1 MRSDI
6 KDFPT
11 LVELLRT
18 SVKVYAERY
27 QQHMMEIE
35 RMFPTSHDSTSYD
48 NGRKFKDEIV
58 AEADQTFN
66 NGFKNTSE
74 CFKVGITEFFDTE
87 FFNTEYTSIAED
99 TSTYIIFRQAVL
111 SHESIKY
118 QYYVLGMPFGYK
130 DQDKYE
136 LKVKSWIKKY
146 KKNQHN
152 NTVALQLSPYET
164 LKFFSLNV
172 KNIINKSNSYI
183 NNAPRTKRQKAKYI
197 SELTLKLI
205 KIILCDCPI
214 YQKQVRGSIR
224 ITDNNIEM
232 YHRMMEK
239 YLSDIKDQDKK
250 KFHIS
255 P

>member
-1 MRSDI
+1 MGHDV

-87 FFNTEYTSIAED
+87 FTSIAGD
-99 TSTYIIFRQAVL
+99 ASTYFIFRQAVQ
-111 SHESIKY
+111 SHASIKY
-118 QYYVLGMPFGYK
+118 QYYSLEMPYGYK

-136 LKVKSWIKKY
+136 LKMKSWIKKY
-146 KKNQHN
+146 KNNQIN
-152 NTVALQLSPYET
+152 YLVTPQQSPYEEIK
-164 LKFFSLNV
+164 LFYMSV
-172 KNIINKSNSYI
+172 KNIIDENSSNI
-183 NNAPRTKRQKAKYI
+183 CNAPSTQRLKAKHI
-197 SELTLKLI
+197 SELTVKLI

-214 YQKQVRGSIR
+214 YEKQVRGSIR